1 MTQATTT
8 PYSTAQAVADP
19 FVRQGYNPSMATL
32 VSAAIA
38 MEYDKGALQS
48 LLREEIDEVSQC
60 QSDGRA
66 QSAGE
71 AAEYLWEKFDMED
84 TDEDIQAGEAGHVGH
99 VTISATV
106 NGKKT
111 TARFVA
117 EDPVYCDDYGVDF
130 LPVAAL
136 AAAIESLSNIEI
148 FGSAKEYLR
157 YLVVECGADFDTK
170 AGAKHDW
177 EGLFRDGEDS
187 DLREA
192 FDNEFDTIYELVSAK
207 VPGLADS

>member
-8 PYSTAQAVADP
+8 PYSAAQAVAEP
-19 FVRQGYNPSMATL
+19 FVRQGYNPSMARL

-38 MEYDKGALQS
+38 MEYDKSALQS

-60 QSDGRA
+60 QNDGRA

-71 AAEYLWEKFDMED
+71 AAECLWEKFDMED
-84 TDEDIQAGEAGHVGH
+84 TDEDIQAGETGHIGY

-111 TARFVA
+111 AARLVV
-117 EDPVYCDDYGVDF
+117 EDPVYCDDYEVDF
-130 LPVAAL
+130 LPVAGL
-136 AAAIESLSNIEI
+136 AAAIESLSNIEV

-157 YLVVECGADFDTK
+157 YIVVECGADFDTK
-170 AGAKHDW
+170 AGTKHDW
-177 EGLFRDGEDS
+177 EGLFRDGEES

>member
-1 MTQATTT
+1 MTQAATT
-8 PYSTAQAVADP
+8 PYSAAQEASKP
-19 FVRQGYNPSMATL
+19 FIRQGYNPSMARL
-32 VSAAIA
+32 VSTAVA
-38 MEYDKGALQS
+38 MEYDADALRS
-48 LLREEIDEVSQC
+48 LLREEVGEVSQC
-60 QSDGRA
+60 QNDGRA

-71 AAEYLWEKFDMED
+71 AAECLWEKFDMED

-111 TARFVA
+111 AARLVA
-117 EDPVYCDDYGVDF
+117 EDPVYRDNYEVDS

-136 AAAIESLSNIEI
+136 AAAIESLSNIEV

-170 AGAKHDW
+170 AGTKHDW
-177 EGLFRDGEDS
+177 EGLFRDGEEI

>member
-1 MTQATTT
+1 MTQAVTT
-8 PYSTAQAVADP
+8 PYSTAQEASEP
-19 FVRQGYNPSMATL
+19 FIRQGYNPSMARL
-32 VSAAIA
+32 VSTAVA
-38 MEYDKGALQS
+38 MEYDADALRS
-48 LLREEIDEVSQC
+48 LLREEVGEVSQC
-60 QSDGRA
+60 QNDGRA

-71 AAEYLWEKFDMED
+71 AAECLWEKFDMED
-84 TDEDIQAGEAGHVGH
+84 TDEDIQAGETGHIGH

-111 TARFVA
+111 AARLVV
-117 EDPVYCDDYGVDF
+117 EDPVYRDNYEVDL

-136 AAAIESLSNIEI
+136 AAAIESLSNIEV

-157 YLVVECGADFDTK
+157 YIVVECGADFDTK

-177 EGLFRDGEDS
+177 EGLFRDEKES

>member
-1 MTQATTT
+1 M
-8 PYSTAQAVADP
+8 
-19 FVRQGYNPSMATL
+19 
-32 VSAAIA
+32 
-38 MEYDKGALQS
+38 
-48 LLREEIDEVSQC
+48 SQC
-60 QSDGRA
+60 QNSNRA

-71 AAEYLWEKFDMED
+71 AAEYLWEKFGMED
-84 TDEDIQAGEAGHVGH
+84 TDEDIQAGETGHVGY
-99 VTISATV
+99 VTVSAAV

-111 TARFVA
+111 AARLVV
-117 EDPVYCDDYGVDF
+117 EDPVYRDNYGVDL

-136 AAAIESLSNIEI
+136 AAAIESLSNIEV

-157 YLVVECGADFDTK
+157 YIVVECGADFDTK
-170 AGAKHDW
+170 AGTKHDW